1 MRIDCYNASECPV
14 INIQYGD
21 TFYYNSELYMRVS
34 GASRVPIGEPQACTD
49 ICWAVSLSTGALTSF
64 NSDISV
70 ILADTK
76 VVVNTRDA

>member
-1 MRIDCYNASECPV
+1 MRIDCYNASECSV
-14 INIQYGD
+14 IDIQYGD

-34 GASRVPIGEPQACTD
+34 GVPVREPQACTD

-70 ILADTK
+70 IFADTK
-76 VVVNTRDA
+76 VVVNTRDIQ

>member
-1 MRIDCYNASECPV
+1 MRVDCYNASECSV
-14 INIQYGD
+14 IGIQYGD

-34 GASRVPIGEPQACTD
+34 GVPRESQACTD

-64 NSDISV
+64 NSDTSV

-76 VVVNTRDA
+76 VVVNTRDAQ